1 MDRHAER
8 TGHDRPSSHA
18 SSRLSTEVTREVA
31 DLRVRLHEAVLR
43 SDAFLLAGQPEAA
56 AEVLAEQH
64 VLLARFQDRLAEAAA
79 AAKVEHEAEQVLAPA
94 LALLRHDERMAA
106 DATERPDPAVPTP
119 PAPSQPVWSTA
130 APDRHGARSDRAPA
144 LVASVLAALA
154 LLGLSTVAEPS
165 PPDGEVRSAGEVDA
179 LPAGVTLDDV
189 AAGGLAHA
197 AERAGESLLAAL
209 AAAEPSDDPTITTE
223 WRRLVALQ
231 TRPDVQPPAPP
242 PADPGLVDGVVGS
255 VVEAVTGAV
264 EEVARHA
271 DEQAAAADDRE
282 ASAGT
287 DSSGEPRTPAGSDG
301 ARTDDPAG
309 VGDQSDTGA
318 AGGGTASTTPP
329 AGGGD
334 VELPQGGLTGGVAS
348 PSKGDVGA
356 STSVDDAEARWR

>member
-8 TGHDRPSSHA
+8 IGHARPSSHA

-79 AAKVEHEAEQVLAPA
+79 AAKVEHEAEQVLAPT
-94 LALLRHDERMAA
+94 LALLRHDERMGA
-106 DATERPDPAVPTP
+106 DAAERPDPGVPTLP
-119 PAPSQPVWSTA
+119 TPSEPAWSSA
-130 APDRHGARSDRAPA
+130 APDRHGARPDRAPA
-144 LVASVLAALA
+144 LVASVLVALA
-154 LLGLSTVAEPS
+154 LLGLSTVAEPPS
-165 PPDGEVRSAGEVDA
+165 DGEVRSAGEVDA
-179 LPAGVTLDDV
+179 LPAGEATDDV

-209 AAAEPSDDPTITTE
+209 AAEPTDDPTITTE

-231 TRPDVQPPAPP
+231 TRPDVPAPA
-242 PADPGLVDGVVGS
+242 PADPGLVDAIVGP
-255 VVEAVTGAV
+255 VVETVSGAI
-264 EEVARHA
+264 EEVTRRA
-271 DEQAAAADDRE
+271 DEQAAAADDPE
-282 ASAGT
+282 AGAGT

-301 ARTDDPAG
+301 GGTDEATR

-318 AGGGTASTTPP
+318 TGGGAGGTTPP
-329 AGGGD
+329 AGGSGVD
-334 VELPQGGLTGGVAS
+334 LPEGGLTGGAAS
-348 PSKGDVGA
+348 PSQGDVGA
-356 STSVDDAEARWR
+356 SASVDDTEARQR